1 MAVQERLEAL
11 LREGQRD
18 SMEGTAS
25 SRLDKELED
34 IPGEALPPLN
44 GSLATSSVT
53 APEWLGALEVAG
65 LITVLTESLP
75 RLKTNKVNMFLSPLA
90 RLLPEAARVLVKR
103 VPAIVSQDAQQANM
117 TSRPQVAVQVV
128 QALMKFIH
136 VALQWV
142 RAREGAAQDDT
153 PDDLVAVLL
162 VSFASLASSLPP
174 IAESADS
181 QRPLSEQYFLQK
193 NPRYR
198 IDGASSSQGATA
210 PSPTHGEAI
219 QSPVSYTV
227 NHSHDIWT
235 TLRKTCDA
243 LHVDLL
249 EVAFAKRLP
258 RTASGREA
266 NSARGGDSEGQ
277 ESIRRQEDHAST
289 MDVTS
294 QLGAF
299 LLYVKLQARTRL
311 NVASASGG
319 PQASG
324 DQSPLWS
331 QEEALSLLAD
341 SLGLLAAGLGANPPT
356 TSSSSV
362 SQASG
367 GTEGQLPDCALLY
380 TMWCLECVPPGAAV
394 EEKVLLS
401 LVQLLSTHA
410 ALSPLPSSRHI
421 AFTLLR
427 ALLLEHTLDRETQLD
442 LFRDLIAA
450 SPFPQLKSAS
460 VAILRELVQSGGEDK
475 TSERQLGELQDLV
488 FVVPAPVPLPAG
500 EERLGA
506 EGAEASSSD
515 TASASASLPASED
528 LSKAKTYLE
537 EQGPWLIEGLN
548 LLFLVL
554 SRSQGQSQTQKVRE
568 ASSFEATVSSA
579 LRLESV
585 QTDFLEPI
593 RRFLHAWRTS
603 EGAAT
608 RPAAVLGGQPIASP
622 AQTGVDVRSVPGSAS
637 GSEVGTSP
645 AQDKTADAPAST
657 PAAAAA
663 ASAALPRVSTS
674 SSSSAGQSAS
684 LSYSHSHSHS
694 QAGSHSSRSV
704 RATLEMHIELLQVAL
719 SRVEEVWPAAVAV
732 DPSSGAEVES

>member
-1 MAVQERLEAL
+1 
-11 LREGQRD
+11 
-18 SMEGTAS
+18 MEGTSS

-34 IPGEALPPLN
+34 IPGEALPTLN
-44 GSLATSSVT
+44 GSIGASSAT

-65 LITVLTESLP
+65 LIAVLTESLP
-75 RLKTNKVNMFLSPLA
+75 RLKTNKVDMFLSPLA

-103 VPAIVSQDAQQANM
+103 VPAAVSQDALQANK

-128 QALMKFIH
+128 QALMEFIH

-142 RAREGAAQDDT
+142 RAREGAGLDDT
-153 PDDLVAVLL
+153 PEELVAILL

-174 IAESADS
+174 ISESADS
-181 QRPLSEQYFLQK
+181 QKPLSEQYFLQK

-198 IDGASSSQGATA
+198 LDGPASSSSQAATA
-210 PSPTHGEAI
+210 ASSPAATPSELT
-219 QSPVSYTV
+219 QSPVTHTI
-227 NHSHDIWT
+227 NHSHDIWI

-311 NVASASGG
+311 NIGSSTGTVQTA
-319 PQASG
+319 
-324 DQSPLWS
+324 DERSPLWS
-331 QEEALSLLAD
+331 QGEALSLLAD

-380 TMWCLECVPPGAAV
+380 TMWCLECVAPGAAV
-394 EEKVLLS
+394 EEKVLLP

-427 ALLLEHTLDRETQLD
+427 TLLLEHTPSRETQLD
-442 LFRDLIAA
+442 LFRDLIAE

-460 VAILRELVQSGGEDK
+460 VAILRELVQSSREQKD
-475 TSERQLGELQDLV
+475 SEGLLGELQDLV
-488 FVVPAPVPLPAG
+488 FVVPAPVPLPVGEDRAG
-500 EERLGA
+500 A
-506 EGAEASSSD
+506 DGAEAALSD
-515 TASASASLPASED
+515 AASASASLPASED

-554 SRSQGQSQTQKVRE
+554 SRSQSQSQTQKE
-568 ASSFEATVSSA
+568 GDTSSSSSSSA

-593 RRFLHAWRTS
+593 RTFLHAWRTS
-603 EGAAT
+603 QEAAGSAAPPT
-608 RPAAVLGGQPIASP
+608 AVLGGQPSASP
-622 AQTGVDVRSVPGSAS
+622 AQTGVEVRSVLGPGSAS
-637 GSEVGTSP
+637 GSEVVASP
-645 AQDKTADAPAST
+645 PQDKMATGAPVAAS
-657 PAAAAA
+657 AAA
-663 ASAALPRVSTS
+663 ASTTATATALPRVSTS
-674 SSSSAGQSAS
+674 SSSSMGHSAS
-684 LSYSHSHSHS
+684 HSYSHSH
-694 QAGSHSSRSV
+694 AGSHVGSHSHAGSQSGRSV

-719 SRVEEVWPAAVAV
+719 SRVEEVWPVAASV
-732 DPSSGAEVES
+732 SIGAEADS